1 MFAKVCSYS
10 KTGIICVR
18 TANTIIN
25 MIDNSLIFTF
35 DKTALNIKINCRSVT
50 KLKISIGN
58 FNTAVNGMV
67 KNKQFKNI
75 STGINNDKK
84 RAKQRQPK

>member
-35 DKTALNIKINCRSVT
+35 YKAKDLYW
-50 KLKISIGN
+50 
-58 FNTAVNGMV
+58 
-67 KNKQFKNI
+67 QF
-75 STGINNDKK
+75 
-84 RAKQRQPK
+84 

>member
-1 MFAKVCSYS
+1 MC
-10 KTGIICVR
+10 
-18 TANTIIN
+18 NIIN